1 VTNLVPGDIADIQI
15 KNKHKNFMT
24 GYPVRI
30 HRLSPKRINP
40 FCEYFGI
47 CGGCSWQQLPYEE
60 QLKYK
65 QRQVA
70 DNLER
75 IGKTGPQDITDII
88 PSVRLTEYRN
98 KLEFAF
104 SGNRWFMKNEIQPAD
119 EKPSRKALGFHVPE
133 MYNRVLDIKKCYL
146 QEEPSN
152 KIRNAVRDYAL
163 KKNLDFFNHKKQ
175 QGFLRNLIIRN
186 TSAGE
191 WMVILSFYHE
201 DKEAIDGLLAY
212 ISGQFPE
219 LASLM
224 YVINQKGNDTISDLP
239 VYLYKGSNFITERIN
254 GLKFKIG
261 PRSFFQPN
269 IQLAGTIYKTVADM
283 ANLKGDE
290 TVYDLYTG
298 IGTIALYLS
307 GKCLKVIGIENI
319 DEAVENARENA
330 RINNIKNAEF
340 IAGDVKDILSGQIA
354 DAKGKPDIVIAD
366 PPRSGLHKT
375 VVGCLMALEPA
386 KIIYVS
392 CNTATQARDISLM
405 AGKYK
410 IKRVQPLDMFPHTHH
425 IENII
430 LLEAI

>member
-1 VTNLVPGDIADIQI
+1 LVPGDIADIQI
-15 KNKHKNFMT
+15 KNKHRNFMT
-24 GYPVRI
+24 GYPVKI
-30 HRLSPKRINP
+30 HSLSPKRVTP

-75 IGKTGPQDITDII
+75 IGKTGPQDISDIL
-88 PSVRLTEYRN
+88 PSVTHTEYRN

-104 SGNRWFMKNEIQPAD
+104 SENRWFMKNEIQPAD
-119 EKPSRKALGFHVPE
+119 KKPPRKALGFHIPE
-133 MYNRVLDIKKCYL
+133 MYNRVLDIEKCYL

-152 KIRNAVRDYAL
+152 KIRNVVRDYAL
-163 KKNLDFFNHKKQ
+163 KKNLDFFNHKKH

-191 WMVILSFYHE
+191 WMVIFSFHHD
-201 DKEAIDGLLAY
+201 DKEAIDGILNHV
-212 ISGQFPE
+212 SGQFPE
-219 LASLM
+219 LTSLM

-239 VYLYKGSNFITERIN
+239 VYLYKGRNYITERIN

-269 IQLAGTIYKTVADM
+269 IQLAGTLFKTVADM

-298 IGTIALYLS
+298 IGTIAVYLS

-319 DEAVENARENA
+319 NEAVENARENA
-330 RINNIKNAEF
+330 SINNIKNAEF
-340 IAGDVKDILSGQIA
+340 IAGDVKDILSRQFP
-354 DAKGKPDIVIAD
+354 DVKGKPDIIVAD

-375 VVGCLMALEPA
+375 VVGRLMALEPA

-392 CNTATQARDISLM
+392 CNTATQARDIGLM
-405 AGKYK
+405 SGKYK
-410 IKRVQPLDMFPHTHH
+410 IKKVQPVDMFPHTHH

-430 LLEAI
+430 LLESI

>member
-1 VTNLVPGDIADIQI
+1 LVPGDIADIQI
-15 KNKHKNFMT
+15 KNKHRNFMT

-30 HRLSPKRINP
+30 HRLSPKRVNP

-75 IGKTGPQDITDII
+75 IGRTGPQDISDII
-88 PSVRLTEYRN
+88 PSVKLTEYRS

-104 SGNRWFMKNEIQPAD
+104 SGNRWFMKNEIPPAD

-212 ISGQFPE
+212 VSEKFPE

-239 VYLYKGSNFITERIN
+239 VYLYKGRNYITERIN

-269 IQLAGTIYKTVADM
+269 IQLAGTLYKTVADL

-307 GKCLKVIGIENI
+307 GKCLKIIGIENI
-319 DEAVENARENA
+319 DEAVENAWENA
-330 RINNIKNAEF
+330 RINNIKNTEF
-340 IAGDVKDILSGQIA
+340 IAGDVKDILSNQLPA
-354 DAKGKPDIVIAD
+354 EKGKPDIVIAD
-366 PPRSGLHKT
+366 PPRSGLNKT
-375 VVGCLMALEPA
+375 VVGCLMALGPA

-405 AGKYK
+405 SEKYK
-410 IKRVQPLDMFPHTHH
+410 IKKVQPLDMFPHTHH

>member
-1 VTNLVPGDIADIQI
+1 
-15 KNKHKNFMT
+15 MT

-30 HRLSPKRINP
+30 HRLSPKRVNP

-47 CGGCSWQQLPYEE
+47 CGGCNWQQLSYEE

-75 IGKTGPQDITDII
+75 IGRTSPQDISDII
-88 PSVRLTEYRN
+88 PSATLTEYRN

-104 SGNRWFMKNEIQPAD
+104 SENRWFMKNEIPPAD
-119 EKPSRKALGFHVPE
+119 KKPSRKALGFHIPE

-191 WMVILSFYHE
+191 WMVIFSFYHD
-201 DKEAIDGLLAY
+201 DKKAINGLLAHVAE
-212 ISGQFPE
+212 QFPE
-219 LASLM
+219 LTSLM

-239 VYLYKGSNFITERIN
+239 VYLYKGRNYITEIIN

-269 IQLAGTIYKTVADM
+269 IHLSGTLYKTVADM
-283 ANLKGDE
+283 ANLKGNE

-298 IGTIALYLS
+298 IGTIAVYLS

-319 DEAVENARENA
+319 DEAVENAGENA
-330 RINNIKNAEF
+330 SINNIKNTEF
-340 IAGDVKDILSGQIA
+340 IAGDVKDILSGQFP
-354 DAKGKPDIVIAD
+354 DAKGKPDIVVAD

-375 VVGCLMALEPA
+375 VVGCLMALKPA

-392 CNTATQARDISLM
+392 CNTATQARDIGLM
-405 AGKYK
+405 SGKYK
-410 IKRVQPLDMFPHTHH
+410 IKKVQPVDMFPHTHH